1 MSDDNRFS
9 ALGSRLS
16 DEPLSRRDAIR
27 AFTITSVA
35 GMLELTPGNVERALT
50 GVETL
55 AESRE
60 PTAESQQQP
69 YAPRFFTRAE
79 WQTVRVL
86 VDYIIP
92 KDAKSGSATD
102 AKVPEFMDWLLA
114 DREANANTQTAIRGG
129 LGWINRESQDRF
141 GRTFVAA
148 SDAQRRQIL
157 DDIAWP
163 ARARPEMSQGVAFFN
178 RMRDFTASGFFSSH
192 MGWQDLDYRGNVFNP
207 NWDGCPPEA
216 MAKLGVSQD
225 LMKIRPSTNQ

>member
-1 MSDDNRFS
+1 MTSQSPDPK
-9 ALGSRLS
+9 AGSS
-16 DEPLSRRDAIR
+16 SSINRRDAIR

-35 GMLELTPGNVERALT
+35 GMLELTPASVERAFT
-50 GVETL
+50 HVESL
-55 AESRE
+55 SQNPE
-60 PTAESQQQP
+60 PKAQGTP
-69 YAPRFFTRAE
+69 YVPRFFTRSE

-92 KDAKSGSATD
+92 RDAKSGSATD

-114 DREANANTQTAIRGG
+114 DKDANVNTQTAIRGG
-129 LGWINRESQDRF
+129 LGWLNRESQDRF
-141 GRTFVAA
+141 GKNFVAA
-148 SDAQRRQIL
+148 SDAERRQIL

-225 LMKIRPSTNQ
+225 LMKVRPASTK

>member
-1 MSDDNRFS
+1 MSEQIN
-9 ALGSRLS
+9 
-16 DEPLSRRDAIR
+16 RRDAIR

-35 GMLELTPGNVERALT
+35 GMLELTPTSVERAFAHMESLT
-50 GVETL
+50 E
-55 AESRE
+55 E
-60 PTAESQQQP
+60 PQQQGTP
-69 YAPRFFTRAE
+69 YAPKFFTRGE

-114 DREANANTQTAIRGG
+114 DKEASLTTQTAIRGG
-129 LGWINRESQDRF
+129 LGWLNRESQDRF
-141 GRTFVAA
+141 GRGFVAA
-148 SDAQRRQIL
+148 SDAQRRQLL

-163 ARARPEMSQGVAFFN
+163 GKARPEMSQGVAFFN

-207 NWDGCPPEA
+207 HWDGCPPEA

-225 LMKIRPSTNQ
+225 LMKHRPSTQ

>member
-1 MSDDNRFS
+1 MKE
-9 ALGSRLS
+9 LGTRN
-16 DEPLSRRDAIR
+16 EGTGHLSRRDAIR

-35 GMLELTPGNVERALT
+35 GMLELTPSSVERAF
-50 GVETL
+50 EHM
-55 AESRE
+55 ESLSQSPE
-60 PTAESQQQP
+60 PKAQGTP
-69 YAPRFFTRAE
+69 YAPKFFTRAE

-92 KDAKSGSATD
+92 RDAKSGSATD

-114 DREANANTQTAIRGG
+114 DKEASANTQTAIRGG
-129 LGWINRESQDRF
+129 LGWLDRESRDRF
-141 GRTFVAA
+141 GRTFVA
-148 SDAQRRQIL
+148 STDAERRQIL

-163 ARARPEMSQGVAFFN
+163 AKARPEMSQGVAFFN

-207 NWDGCPPEA
+207 NWDGCPPAA

-225 LMKIRPSTNQ
+225 LMKVRPNTTR

>member
-1 MSDDNRFS
+1 MN
-9 ALGSRLS
+9 
-16 DEPLSRRDAIR
+16 RRDAIR

-35 GMLELTPGNVERALT
+35 GMLELAPTSVERAF
-50 GVETL
+50 
-55 AESRE
+55 AHMESLSQSPE
-60 PTAESQQQP
+60 PNAQGTS
-69 YAPRFFTRAE
+69 YAPKFFTRNE

-114 DREANANTQTAIRGG
+114 DKEASVTTQTAIRGG
-129 LGWINRESQDRF
+129 LGWLNRESQDRF
-141 GRTFVAA
+141 GKGFVAA

-163 ARARPEMSQGVAFFN
+163 AKARPEMSPGVAFFN

-207 NWDGCPPEA
+207 HWDGCPPEA
-216 MAKLGVSQD
+216 MAKLGVSQE
-225 LMKIRPSTNQ
+225 LMKHRPATQ

>member
-1 MSDDNRFS
+1 MN
-9 ALGSRLS
+9 
-16 DEPLSRRDAIR
+16 RRDAIR
-27 AFTITSVA
+27 AFTIASVA
-35 GMLELTPGNVERALT
+35 GALELTPTHVERAFAHMESLT
-50 GVETL
+50 PI
-55 AESRE
+55 E
-60 PTAESQQQP
+60 PNQQQP
-69 YAPRFFTRAE
+69 PYAPKFFTRSE
-79 WQTVRVL
+79 WRTVRVL

-114 DREANANTQTAIRGG
+114 DREASLATQTAIRGG
-129 LGWINRESQDRF
+129 LGWLDRESQDRF
-141 GRTFVAA
+141 GQTFVAA

-207 NWDGCPPEA
+207 HWDGCPPEA

-225 LMKIRPSTNQ
+225 LMNHRPKIGQ